1 MKKQKQ
7 AKNTCHITK
16 ADRSEIEILLARNY
30 SSRKI
35 SLALGKAHDAVG
47 YEIRNNSVNGI
58 YNAQKAHR
66 KAYARRKYSKYQ
78 GMKVR
83 EDKQLEEY
91 VHEKLAL
98 DWSPEEISGRIKH
111 IEKRIKYASASAIY
125 KYVYSVHGRWL
136 ERFLRYKNKRKKGGN
151 RSKVTGLKDRIFIQ
165 DRPKIIGKRRRFG
178 DWEGDFIV
186 SGKNGSGALLV
197 LVERKTRYV
206 IIRRLLSRDTTAVN
220 AAILEMTGGM
230 LYVNSLTI
238 DNDISFQKHKQLSKS
253 LGAPVF
259 FCQPYH
265 SWEKGAVENMNKWI
279 RQYAPKKTDIS
290 QLTDGYIEFVENR
303 LNNRPRKCLKFRT
316 PFEVMKRNKQF
327 KSEVC
332 AMLKINVNKNSP
344 VAELRG

>member
-16 ADRSEIEILLARNY
+16 ADRSEIEILLAIIF

-165 DRPKIIGKRRRFG
+165 FLQRQEINILSLRFG
-178 DWEGDFIV
+178 V
-186 SGKNGSGALLV
+186 
-197 LVERKTRYV
+197 
-206 IIRRLLSRDTTAVN
+206 
-220 AAILEMTGGM
+220 
-230 LYVNSLTI
+230 
-238 DNDISFQKHKQLSKS
+238 
-253 LGAPVF
+253 
-259 FCQPYH
+259 
-265 SWEKGAVENMNKWI
+265 
-279 RQYAPKKTDIS
+279 
-290 QLTDGYIEFVENR
+290 
-303 LNNRPRKCLKFRT
+303 
-316 PFEVMKRNKQF
+316 
-327 KSEVC
+327 
-332 AMLKINVNKNSP
+332 
-344 VAELRG
+344 